1 MAMKA
6 IKRFDIIKQI
16 GRQYLVSNIENDEF
30 SYKQAFGHRWN
41 NLDKNLV
48 ASFDGKTEHSKLD
61 IRFVDD
67 INHISIL
74 VETKDNNKKWS
85 EDKIRQQLQSY
96 VNCEKLLTG
105 NKIIAIIATEED
117 KTFKVWWGTDIVI
130 DDSHQL
136 SNQYEL
142 KTFEE
147 YADLYLGKE
156 NNKEKVIKSTYELNE
171 LLFKHGI
178 NEKIRSQFV
187 GTCLLALKYNCA
199 YKNLQTSQIIAGIEG
214 VLNQLLNGDINKA
227 TKLVLLNSKVLNS
240 QDVKSLSPKDFEE
253 ILSKI
258 ETDILPYIND
268 KNTMGQDILNLFFTT
283 FNKYVG
289 KTDKNQAFTPD
300 HIVHFMCKVV
310 GVNRNSRILDPCCG
324 SGAFLVRAM
333 TEAMDDCANK
343 KERDKVK
350 QSQIYGIEYE
360 ETAFGLSTT
369 NMLIHGDGNSN
380 IRQGNC
386 FEEKDFIKNANINIV
401 LMNPPYN
408 AQKKYCLKE
417 YADTWNKTT
426 KEDPS
431 QGFHFVYYIASQVK
445 TGKLAVLLPL
455 QCAIGSSSTD
465 IQTFKTKMLEEHTLD
480 AVFSLPVDVFHP
492 GSTSVACCM
501 VFNLGVRHKNATL
514 PTFFGY
520 FKDDGFVKRK
530 NMGRIEKV
538 KPNTNEGIWK
548 DIEAKWL
555 DLYHNRKSEAGLS
568 VVKKVSAEDEWLAEA
583 YMETD
588 YTKITEKDFEKNI
601 REFLAYEIK
610 SQTDNVYTKNN
621 VKVRTSKKLKLE
633 PENWHLFSLDEI
645 FSDFCSGKISN
656 TKVLDDGDDIY
667 YLGAKKDNNG
677 VISKHKYNEQYISKG
692 NCIVMICDGQGS
704 IGYNNYMNQDFFG
717 TINLALGYNNKLNK
731 YNAMFLVSIMD
742 LERPKYSFGRKRKPT
757 LTNSAIK
764 LPAKKSKDKKGNI
777 IYEPDWKYM
786 ENYIKS
792 LPYADLI

>member
-555 DLYHNRKSEAGLS
+555 DLYHNRKS
-568 VVKKVSAEDEWLAEA
+568 
-583 YMETD
+583 
-588 YTKITEKDFEKNI
+588 
-601 REFLAYEIK
+601 
-610 SQTDNVYTKNN
+610 
-621 VKVRTSKKLKLE
+621 
-633 PENWHLFSLDEI
+633 
-645 FSDFCSGKISN
+645 
-656 TKVLDDGDDIY
+656 
-667 YLGAKKDNNG
+667 
-677 VISKHKYNEQYISKG
+677 
-692 NCIVMICDGQGS
+692 
-704 IGYNNYMNQDFFG
+704 
-717 TINLALGYNNKLNK
+717 
-731 YNAMFLVSIMD
+731 
-742 LERPKYSFGRKRKPT
+742 
-757 LTNSAIK
+757 
-764 LPAKKSKDKKGNI
+764 
-777 IYEPDWKYM
+777 
-786 ENYIKS
+786 
-792 LPYADLI
+792 